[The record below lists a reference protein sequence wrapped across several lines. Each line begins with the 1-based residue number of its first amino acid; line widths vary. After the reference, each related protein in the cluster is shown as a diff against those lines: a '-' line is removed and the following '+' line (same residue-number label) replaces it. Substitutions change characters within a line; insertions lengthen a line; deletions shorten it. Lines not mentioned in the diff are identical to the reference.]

1 MKQRARTPKRTPK
14 AALHRSPRPSPHPS
28 RARRG
33 AALTLAL
40 LAAVAAGLSPAC
52 SSPPS
57 TSGSSSGEVPSP
69 STQVTTSSTTLAL
82 TGDDRQLWVVNPDA
96 DSVSV
101 IDTESRALL
110 AEIPLGPAPQRD
122 PASKRFDPKVAP
134 RALAFAGEK
143 VFVAGE
149 SASRV
154 FILDAASR
162 MVRASIPVPAAP
174 VAVAVSKDARLVYV
188 VSHEEALVTVIDAVT
203 EKVVGAAAV
212 SEHPWG
218 VSLSEDGRELFVTHL
233 LLDPGVSVLD
243 AATLQFIRK
252 VPLADEPR
260 RKPFDKRLPNGVA
273 RGAYSV
279 APRPGSGELWVP
291 HLLLAVETPQPDLD
305 FESTVFPTISTLAP
319 DGAAEGRRLLFK
331 PAVAGAAGA
340 FTDSVSGP
348 RAIAFTPDGKLALV
362 TLAQSEDVMV
372 FDAETGNEVSLVRPI
387 PSALLEGIAV
397 DHAGK
402 RAYVDGRNTHDVT
415 VLAIDPAGGGTKVSV
430 LGAPIERLTHD
441 PMPTDLRRGQRLF
454 YTANSAAFPITKN
467 FWVACASCHI
477 EGGSDAVTWL
487 FEQGP
492 RDTPSNAGGPINTG
506 FLLRQAT
513 RTSVTQ
519 YDEIINAEQGG
530 NYSHEKPAQIP
541 DLEAL
546 AAFVNYAIPLPPNP
560 YLAEGGALTPAQQR
574 GKATFASACTSC
586 HGGPFLTD
594 SGDGNRELALDG
606 PVKLHDIGTC
616 VTSGRFPDRKYK
628 DLEGNARTAC
638 DFDTPTLRGIFATA
652 PYFHDGSARTL
663 GDVVDRLSF
672 SAKLSPADKADLVAY
687 LQTL

>member
-1 MKQRARTPKRTPK
+1 MKQRTRPSNKTAN
-14 AALHRSPRPSPHPS
+14 AGHRPSPHASP
-28 RARRG
+28 RAPLARRG

-40 LAAVAAGLSPAC
+40 LVTAAVGLSPAC
-52 SSPPS
+52 GGAPS
-57 TSGSSSGEVPSP
+57 TSTSSGEPPSS
-69 STQVTTSSTTLAL
+69 STQATTSSTTLAL
-82 TGDDRQLWVVNPDA
+82 TDDDRQLWVVNPDA

-101 IDTESRALL
+101 IDTEARALL
-110 AEIPLGPAPQRD
+110 AEIPLGPSPTRD
-122 PASKRFDPKVAP
+122 PVTKRFDPKVAP

-149 SASRV
+149 
-154 FILDAASR
+154 AASR
-162 MVRASIPVPAAP
+162 IFVLDAVSRKVRGSIPVPAAP
-174 VAVAVSKDARLVYV
+174 SAVAVSKDARLVYV
-188 VSHEEALVTVIDAVT
+188 VSHEAAMVTVIDAVT
-203 EKVVGAAAV
+203 EKVVGGAAV

-218 VSLSEDGRELFVTHL
+218 VTLSADGREIFVTHL
-233 LLDPGVSVLD
+233 LLEPGVTTLD
-243 AATLQFIRK
+243 AATLAFIRK

-260 RKPFDKRLPNGVA
+260 KAPFDKRLPNGVA
-273 RGAYSV
+273 RGAYG
-279 APRPGSGELWVP
+279 ATPRPGSGELWVP
-291 HLLLAVETPQPDLD
+291 HLLLAVETAQPDLD

-331 PAVAGAAGA
+331 PQGASATGA

-348 RAIAFTPDGKLALV
+348 RALAFTPDGKLALV
-362 TLAQSEDVMV
+362 ALAQSEDVMV
-372 FDAETGNEVSLVRPI
+372 FDAETGNEVSLVRPMR
-387 PSALLEGIAV
+387 SALLEGIAM

-415 VLAIDPAGGGTKVSV
+415 VLAIDPSRPIAPVSV
-430 LGAPIERLTHD
+430 SGAPIERLSHD
-441 PMPTDLRRGQRLF
+441 PMPNELRRGQRLF
-454 YTANSAAFPITKN
+454 YTANSAAFPVTKN

-530 NYSHEKPAQIP
+530 NYSHDKPAQRP

-560 YLAEGGALTPAQQR
+560 YLAEGGALSAAQQR
-574 GKATFASACTSC
+574 GQATFASACASC
-586 HGGPFLTD
+586 HDGPFFTD
-594 SGDGNRELALDG
+594 SAKGNPERSLDG
-606 PVKLHDIGTC
+606 PVMLHDIGTC
-616 VTSGRFPDRKYK
+616 VTSGSFPDRKYK
-628 DLEGNARTAC
+628 DVDGKPRTAC

-672 SAKLSPADKADLVAY
+672 SAKLSGADKADLVAY
-687 LQTL
+687 LLTL